1 MEKTSTRQTLVI
13 RTEKSA
19 VFEEAHFLFR
29 DKYAGTRESEIV
41 TEANRILALCEMKG
55 KERKKEKRR
64 RSSLFYFASGLLC
77 GLFCVGF
84 SAGLFWL
91 LK

>member
-1 MEKTSTRQTLVI
+1 MEKTSTKQTLVI

-19 VFEEAHFLFR
+19 VFEEAHFIFR
-29 DKYAGTRESEIV
+29 SKYTETRESEIV
-41 TEANRILALCEMKG
+41 AEANRILALCEAKG
-55 KERKKEKRR
+55 KEAKKEKRR
-64 RSSLFYFASGLLC
+64 RSSLFYFIAGLLC

-84 SAGLFWL
+84 SLLLFWL